1 VFEAEMT
8 RTRYNNKLGKFK
20 LSVIPPAPRGVPQSS
35 VCFDIDAKG
44 MLNVFAE
51 DHTTGQK
58 NKINITNYKGR
69 LGKDDIESP
78 RWWEVHV

>member
-1 VFEAEMT
+1 MT

-20 LSVIPPAPRGVPQSS
+20 LSGIPPAPRGVPQSS
-35 VCFDIDAKG
+35 VCFDIDANG

-51 DHTTGQK
+51 DQTTGQK
-58 NKINITNYKGR
+58 NKINITNDKGR

-78 RWWEVHV
+78 GRWEVQV